1 MLITSPL
8 FKYLFA
14 IYIST
19 NQRPLCPLL
28 SLSTARILHPI
39 NGGPVHHQRRPVH
52 AWGDRGRAGRLENIR
67 MWFECQ
73 TPRDD
78 FPHGQARAFTTAASY
93 LALHIPVQR
102 AQLSVWSPPHSVKPR
117 HRASWLYVII
127 FLEEKKLIASGWKD
141 FIVATGKRQ
150 SWWGVIKDW
159 IRQSGAPVY
168 PNRTPAI

>member
-8 FKYLFA
+8 IKD
-14 IYIST
+14 
-19 NQRPLCPLL
+19 LCAPCYL
-28 SLSTARILHPI
+28 SLRLEFYIPLTVARCTTTVDQSTR
-39 NGGPVHHQRRPVH
+39 GGT
-52 AWGDRGRAGRLENIR
+52 GAGRLENIR